1 MKKNKIIIIA
11 ILTTMSFLCSGQVYY
26 GKGNFGKMEFI
37 NDSVA
42 LLSFNNENGK
52 IINTQVSCSGHND
65 TIFMSTKVE
74 EPFTVIFSKT
84 KIPINTGGWCV
95 LTKNYIKLNKL
106 VLGIEGCF
114 GYYDTITKN
123 IVFNDFFV
131 KNGEILVFKTGP
143 FYVRLKIHTNNYE
156 ERYFSIHK
164 NDFDEEHWIFFKKFP
179 LLKKG
184 NYLIPISN
192 TLNYQCWVDN
202 GFYFPKMKISKKVK
216 EYKTVP
222 IWSLGLRGL
231 PYWDYLQNGIG
242 SKP

>member
-1 MKKNKIIIIA
+1 MKKNKIIIVA

-26 GKGNFGKMEFI
+26 GKGKFGKIEFV

-42 LLSFNNENGK
+42 LLSFINMNDK
-52 IINTQVSCSGHND
+52 IISTQVYYSGHND

-74 EPFTVIFSKT
+74 EPFNVFFSKT

-95 LTKNYIKLNKL
+95 LTKNYIMLSQLK
-106 VLGIEGCF
+106 LGIEGCF

-123 IVFNDFFV
+123 VVFNDFFV
-131 KNGEILVFKTGP
+131 KNGDILVFKDGP

-156 ERYFSIHK
+156 ERYFSIHP
-164 NDFDEEHWIFFKKFP
+164 NGSSEDVIYLKKFP

-184 NYLIPISN
+184 NCLIPISK

-202 GFYFPKMKISKKVK
+202 GFYFPKMKISKKDQ
-216 EYKTVP
+216 EYKTIP

-231 PYWDYLQNGIG
+231 PYWNNLENGVG
-242 SKP
+242 TEP